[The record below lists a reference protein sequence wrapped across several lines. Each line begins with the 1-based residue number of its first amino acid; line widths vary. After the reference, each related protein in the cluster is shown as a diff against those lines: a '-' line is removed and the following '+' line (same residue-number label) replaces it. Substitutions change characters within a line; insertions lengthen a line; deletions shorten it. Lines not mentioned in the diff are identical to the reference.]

1 MTTTAYEGDAIAM
14 RALALHCVAAVAFG
28 VDRDAVVDW
37 MHEQKIWNAA
47 SPAERAFL
55 EDPDAATDA
64 AREAFRW
71 RKEAEWTLLWAAGLV
86 GALGSPAKQCDTVA
100 LAIDIMPRL
109 GSDIGPFLARA
120 AVRADSALLVED
132 DRHDDL
138 WCRAL
143 ADRRA
148 GTLPSDL
155 NWNVLYQR
163 RYAFEW
169 LRGSD
174 EWDTVRC
181 DA

>member
-1 MTTTAYEGDAIAM
+1 MTTTAHTADTIAM

-28 VDRDAVVDW
+28 VDRDAVIDW
-37 MHEQKIWNAA
+37 MHEQAIWDAA
-47 SPAERAFL
+47 TPEERTFL

-64 AREAFRW
+64 IREAFRW
-71 RKEAEWTLLWAAGLV
+71 RKEAEWTLLWAGGLV
-86 GALGSPAKQCDTVA
+86 AALGSPAKQCDTVA

-109 GSDIGPFLARA
+109 GSDVSPFLARA
-120 AVRADSALLVED
+120 AVRPEAELRAED
-132 DRHDDL
+132 DRHDTL

-148 GTLPSDL
+148 GTLPADL
-155 NWNVLYQR
+155 DWNVLYQR

-169 LRGSD
+169 LRGPE
-174 EWDTVRC
+174 EWDQVRC